1 MRKNVNKLATLALS
15 GMMVM
20 SMALPAFAAPGAAA
34 APTQNFSAP
43 VIKKVLYTD
52 GHTYAPATTFHFDVA
67 FDSATHTFK
76 DGNSTIQELGTPT
89 DTHDNVAV
97 KVAEIPFKP
106 ADGLG
111 LPLDAHGRYFEKSGN
126 ITVDTTK
133 FPGPGYYLF
142 NMTERN
148 DGYEGIRYDE
158 STYKLLVIITLDAS
172 GNKHSQVTVSRMN
185 ADGSLNAKTEYLG
198 NNYGRENTPPDTP
211 DKPPITPDTLD
222 KDVHDVT
229 IKKVVTGDMVA
240 DLNKK
245 FKLTVTINPTN
256 KTGMTTGLP
265 ERYQVTGEGTATAE
279 DDFIEAGTP
288 KSFDVQ
294 NGGSGFNIHGLTD
307 GDMITVKEENGES
320 YTMTVKADEANKV
333 SSVITTDYAGVTN
346 YTTPAFAA
354 LKNGAKVTIQNHK
367 GSITPTGI
375 VMSVAPYALM
385 LAVAGGLGVVFFN
398 RKKEEE

>member
-34 APTQNFSAP
+34 APKQTFSAP

-67 FDSATHTFK
+67 FDSATHSFK
-76 DGNSTIQELGTPT
+76 DGNSTIQDLGTPT
-89 DTHDNVAV
+89 DTTDNVAV
-97 KVAEIPFKP
+97 KVADIAFKP

-111 LPLDAHGRYFEKSGN
+111 LPMSDGRYFERSGN
-126 ITVDTTK
+126 ITVNTTK

-142 NMTERN
+142 TMKERN
-148 DGYEGIRYDE
+148 DHYEGIRYDE

-185 ADGSLNAKTEYLG
+185 ADGSLNTKTEYVG
-198 NNYGRENTPPDTP
+198 NNYGREVIPPPTP
-211 DKPPITPDTLD
+211 DKPPITPDEPD

-240 DLNKK
+240 DKTMK
-245 FKLTVTINPTN
+245 FRLTVTITPTN
-256 KTGMTTGLP
+256 KAGMTTGLN
-265 ERYQVTGEGTATAE
+265 ERYEVTGEGTAAAGN
-279 DDFIEAGTP
+279 DYIEAGTP
-288 KSFDVQ
+288 KTFEVKD
-294 NGGSGFNIHGLTD
+294 GGNGFNIHGLTD
-307 GDMITVKEENGES
+307 GDMITVKEENGQS

-333 SSVITTDYAGVTN
+333 SPAITTDYMGVTN

-354 LKNGAKVTIQNHK
+354 LKNNAKVTVQNHK

>member
-76 DGNSTIQELGTPT
+76 DGNTTIQDLGTPT
-89 DTHDNVAV
+89 DTQDNVAV
-97 KVAEIPFKP
+97 KVADIAFKP

-111 LPLDAHGRYFEKSGN
+111 LPLDEHGRYFERSGN

-148 DGYEGIRYDE
+148 DGYEGIRYDA
-158 STYKLLVIITLDAS
+158 STYKLLVIITVDAS

-185 ADGSLNAKTEYLG
+185 ADGSLSAKTEYVG
-198 NNYGRENTPPDTP
+198 NNYGRENTPPPTP
-211 DKPPITPDTLD
+211 ERPPITPDTPD

-229 IKKVVTGDMVA
+229 IKKVVTGNMVP

-256 KTGMTTGLP
+256 KNGMTTGLN

-279 DDFIEAGTP
+279 DDFIEAGTS
-288 KSFDVQ
+288 KSFEVQ
-294 NGGSGFNIHGLTD
+294 NGGNGFNIHGLTD
-307 GDMITVKEENGES
+307 GDMITVKEENGQS

-333 SSVITTDYAGVTN
+333 SPAITTDYMSVTN

-354 LKNGAKVTIQNHK
+354 LKNGAKVTIQNNK

>member
-76 DGNSTIQELGTPT
+76 DGNTTIQDLGTPT
-89 DTHDNVAV
+89 DTQDNVAV
-97 KVAEIPFKP
+97 KVADIAFKP

-111 LPLDAHGRYFEKSGN
+111 LPLDEHGRYFERSGN

-148 DGYEGIRYDE
+148 DGYEGIRYDA
-158 STYKLLVIITLDAS
+158 STYKLLVIITVDAS

-185 ADGSLNAKTEYLG
+185 ADGSLSAKTEYVG
-198 NNYGRENTPPDTP
+198 NNYGRENTPPPTP
-211 DKPPITPDTLD
+211 ERPPITPDTPD

-229 IKKVVTGDMVA
+229 IKKVVTGNMVP

-256 KTGMTTGLP
+256 KNGMTPNLP

-279 DDFIEAGTP
+279 DDFIEAGTS
-288 KSFDVQ
+288 KSFEVQ
-294 NGGSGFNIHGLTD
+294 NGGNGFNIHGLTD
-307 GDMITVKEENGES
+307 GDMITVKEENGQS

-333 SSVITTDYAGVTN
+333 SPAITTDYMSVTN

-354 LKNGAKVTIQNHK
+354 LKNGAKVTIQNNK

>member
-76 DGNSTIQELGTPT
+76 DGSSTIQDLGTPT

-97 KVAEIPFKP
+97 KVEDIAFKP

-111 LPLDAHGRYFEKSGN
+111 LPYDDDGRYFEKSGN
-126 ITVDTTK
+126 ITVDTSK

-142 NMTERN
+142 TMKERN
-148 DGYEGIRYDE
+148 DHYEGIRYDE
-158 STYKLLVIITLDAS
+158 STYKLLVIITVDAS
-172 GNKHSQVTVSRMN
+172 GNKHSQVTVSRMK
-185 ADGSLNAKTEYLG
+185 ADGSLSAKTEYVG
-198 NNYGRENTPPDTP
+198 NNYGRETTPPPTP
-211 DKPPITPDTLD
+211 DKPPITPDEPD
-222 KDVHDVT
+222 KDVHNVT
-229 IKKVVTGDMVA
+229 IKKVVTGNMPE
-240 DLNKK
+240 LNKK
-245 FKLTVTINPTN
+245 FRLTVTINPTN
-256 KTGMTTGLP
+256 TTGMTSGFP
-265 ERYQVTGEGTATAE
+265 ERYQVTGEGTASAA
-279 DDFIEAGTP
+279 DDYIEAGTP
-288 KSFDVQ
+288 KSFEVQ
-294 NGGSGFNIHGLTD
+294 NGGNGFNIHGLTD
-307 GDMITVKEENGES
+307 GDMITVKEENGQS
-320 YTMTVKADEANKV
+320 YTMTVKADEAGKV
-333 SSVITTDYAGVTN
+333 SPAITTDYMSVAN

-354 LKNGAKVTIQNHK
+354 LKNNAKVTIQNNK